1 MAFQCMFA
9 SLAVG
14 VGTALKSEDAQ
25 NAETNFYES
34 LIGKNG
40 EFCGGIS
47 TVGRIQVPL
56 RYFPRTNWQRT
67 GNKYVHAY
75 AESVELMRYD
85 R

>member
-1 MAFQCMFA
+1 MKEESTFGINRKKWGFA
-9 SLAVG
+9 
-14 VGTALKSEDAQ
+14 
-25 NAETNFYES
+25 
-34 LIGKNG
+34 
-40 EFCGGIS
+40 GGIS

-56 RYFPRTNWQRT
+56 RYFPRTNWLRT